1 MFEEMPVAPMAYLA
15 GPLPPQI
22 MQYRASVGPLTQ
34 AMLERQITPSLKP
47 GTPEWDKAMLETAKT
62 AILDQCATIWSY
74 RRNHRKGEWLDPAI
88 QKQVE
93 DWLKDQGAP
102 KTKKIDSRLI
112 GARGQLVVW
121 GSIDRDSVD
130 GREMFK
136 VALQQHE
143 SFGARNYQQTA
154 RKLLK
159 QWAIRKARME
169 MEEEWEIAINCL

>member
-1 MFEEMPVAPMAYLA
+1 M
-15 GPLPPQI
+15 
-22 MQYRASVGPLTQ
+22 
-34 AMLERQITPSLKP
+34 
-47 GTPEWDKAMLETAKT
+47 
-62 AILDQCATIWSY
+62 
-74 RRNHRKGEWLDPAI
+74 
-88 QKQVE
+88 E
-93 DWLKDQGAP
+93 DWLKDQGAT

>member
-1 MFEEMPVAPMAYLA
+1 
-15 GPLPPQI
+15 
-22 MQYRASVGPLTQ
+22 MQYRASISPLTQ
-34 AMLERQITPSLKP
+34 AMLEHQINHSLKP

-62 AILDQCATIWSY
+62 AILDQCATIQTY
-74 RRNHRKGEWLDPAI
+74 RRNHRKCEWLDPAI

-93 DWLKDQGAP
+93 DWLKDQGAT

>member
-1 MFEEMPVAPMAYLA
+1 
-15 GPLPPQI
+15 
-22 MQYRASVGPLTQ
+22 MQYRASVGKLTQ
-34 AMLERQITPSLKP
+34 TMLERQITPSLKP

-62 AILDQCATIWSY
+62 AILDQCATIQTY
-74 RRNHRKGEWLDPAI
+74 RRNHRKCEWLDPAI
-88 QKQVE
+88 QKQAE

-121 GSIDRDSVD
+121 GAIDRDSVD